1 MQASGLDTP
10 TTSLSCATRYLV
22 GGFFLTLLA
31 LVFFTFDHYGISSDE
46 GLRNRYGKAVLSF
59 YSSGFTD
66 LSALRMG
73 TASFYGGI
81 FDTFAAA
88 IVNLS
93 PIDEYDT
100 RRLIGGCLGVFGV
113 FGVFRLATLLTVPGV
128 GLLSAALLAMVPG
141 YWGAMFFNPKDV
153 PFAVFYIWSLY
164 FAFAAARAFPRIHVA
179 HVLGFGVAFG
189 ALLGVKIVG
198 VIVALPLS
206 ILAAS
211 VFVYA
216 GRAGASTV
224 VKTAFKFFVPSC
236 LVAYVVMLAFWPW
249 AHQSPVL
256 GPWKALVEFSDFSAW
271 KKEVLVWGETYRW
284 DQIPR
289 TYLLSYLLVQLPELL
304 LLGLFLASAFVARH
318 LATPKRFVSREWLE
332 IAAIVTAAALPP
344 LIAILKGS
352 TIYSGYRHF
361 MFCIPPL
368 CILGALALWGT
379 WQRLRA
385 RSLRITVVAALLVYI
400 CFHVATMVRLHPYE
414 YTYFNQAVGG
424 LRAAGD
430 DFETDYWAISYR
442 EAAARLAEHVAT
454 LKQSGDPRTRFT
466 VAVCGPSLSA
476 AYFLKPPFE
485 VVRLS
490 ADPDFTIGYLR
501 FPCLDLAGETI
512 ATVERDGV
520 VLSVVR
526 GRSSA
531 ETIPIPPTSAAS

>member
-1 MQASGLDTP
+1 MQASGLDTAMP
-10 TTSLSCATRYLV
+10 SLSGAAKCLV
-22 GGFFLTLLA
+22 CGFFLALLA
-31 LVFFTFDHYGISSDE
+31 LVFATFDHYGISSDE

-59 YSSGFTD
+59 YTSGFTD

-81 FDTFAAA
+81 FDTVAAA

-100 RRLIGGCLGVFGV
+100 RRLIGGSLGVFGI
-113 FGVFRLATLLTVPGV
+113 FGVFRLATLLSGPGV
-128 GLLSAALLAMVPG
+128 GLLSAALLASIPG

-164 FAFAAARAFPRIHVA
+164 FAFAAARAFPRIYVA
-179 HVLGFGVAFG
+179 HVLGFGAAFG

-198 VIVALPLS
+198 VIVALPLAVLS
-206 ILAAS
+206 VS
-211 VFVYA
+211 VFVHA

-224 VKTAFKFFVPSC
+224 VKTAVKFFVPSC
-236 LVAYVVMLAFWPW
+236 LFAYVIMLAFWPW
-249 AHQSPVL
+249 AHQSPLL

-289 TYLLSYLLVQLPELL
+289 TYLLSYLLVQLPELV
-304 LLGLFLASAFVARH
+304 LLGVFLGVMSVARQ
-318 LATPKRFVSREWLE
+318 LVTPRRFFTREGLE
-332 IAAIVTAAALPP
+332 IAAIVVAAVAPP

-368 CILGALALWGT
+368 CILAALALSAA
-379 WQRLRA
+379 WQKVYARWLRLTLRA
-385 RSLRITVVAALLVYI
+385 ALVLYTAV
-400 CFHVATMVRLHPYE
+400 HVATMVRLHPYE
-414 YTYFNQAVGG
+414 YSYFNRLVGG
-424 LRAAGD
+424 LDGAGN

-442 EAAARLAEHVAT
+442 EAVARLTEHVAM
-454 LKQSGDPRTRFT
+454 LQQRGDPRTRFT
-466 VAVCGPSLSA
+466 VAVCGPSLSG
-476 AYFLKPPFE
+476 AYFLKAPFE

-490 ADPDFTIGYLR
+490 ADPDFTIGYQR
-501 FPCLDLAGETI
+501 FPCLDLVGDTI

-520 VLSVVR
+520 VLSAVR
-526 GRSSA
+526 GRGNQ
-531 ETIPIPPTSAAS
+531 PR